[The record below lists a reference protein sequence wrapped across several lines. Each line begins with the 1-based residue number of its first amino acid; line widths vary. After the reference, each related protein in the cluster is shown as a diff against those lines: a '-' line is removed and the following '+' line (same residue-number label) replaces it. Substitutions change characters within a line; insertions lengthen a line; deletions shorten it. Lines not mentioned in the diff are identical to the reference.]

1 MSAKCRGC
9 RKRLNGTFYHLG
21 GSAYDPVTGEQAKV
35 NFYGG
40 YVCSY
45 NCDVKVCLEMSSSMP
60 GAGPAISLNSPER
73 EQVERNWSEEK

>member
-9 RKRLNGTFYHLG
+9 GKPLNGTSYHLG
-21 GSAYDPVTGEQAKV
+21 GSAYDPVTGEQAKI

-45 NCDVKVCLEMSSSMP
+45 NCDVRVCLEMSSSMP
-60 GAGPAISLNSPER
+60 GVGEAKSLNSFER
-73 EQVERNWSEEK
+73 EQVELNWPEE